1 MSIVDIHVVSFQI
14 LVALDGLDL
23 IYDGGLNFFNIFFA
37 CLYMTLTSLVTYQIR
52 TPTNRP
58 TRGTSIPERRQGG
71 RAITWYA
78 GNRGSIPGRDRL
90 KSLKQVV
97 TAPLRN
103 AWGIRLARV
112 HSRRG
117 TLKNLHCSMAMSA
130 EHRSKL
136 HHFTGNGYVSIWV
149 KNSRVGRKKNQCQRN
164 ERQLWTSQTDDCDVK
179 LAKACVVFW
188 LHHQCLSIRCGSKTC
203 FSPSENFLKY
213 TELQRLRKLQR
224 CIAIRLRG

>member
-1 MSIVDIHVVSFQI
+1 
-14 LVALDGLDL
+14 
-23 IYDGGLNFFNIFFA
+23 
-37 CLYMTLTSLVTYQIR
+37 MTLTSLVTYQIR

-58 TRGTSIPERRQGG
+58 TRGTSIPERRRGG
-71 RAITWYA
+71 RAITSYA

-112 HSRRG
+112 HSIRG

-130 EHRSKL
+130 VHRSKL
-136 HHFTGNGYVSIWV
+136 HHFTGNGDVSIWV
-149 KNSRVGRKKNQCQRN
+149 KNYRVGWKKKSMPEKRTTT
-164 ERQLWTSQTDDCDVK
+164 LTDDCLLFIGYRMDCDVK

-213 TELQRLRKLQR
+213 TVLQRLRKLQR
-224 CIAIRLRG
+224 CIAIHLRG